1 MRAFFM
7 ILTAALLILPGC
19 SGGSRQRNVAEVSR
33 LQDLPAFSTDDLHR
47 RTFNYFWELSDSV
60 TGLVPD
66 RYPTQSFSSIAAVG
80 FGLTAYLVGVEHDY
94 ISRQQAAVRVLK
106 ILRFFWSA
114 PQGPGTTGIT
124 GYHGLFYHFL
134 DMRTGYRF
142 RDVELSTIDTGLLMA
157 GILSCM
163 TYFDG
168 DSPEEQEIRD
178 LADRLYRRAEWD
190 WAFLGNHAL
199 SMGWHPESGFINS
212 YWDGYTE
219 AMILLVMAIASPT
232 HPIPASYWQSRY
244 AKFNW
249 SNWYGYEHVNFG
261 PLFGHQYSHIYIDFR
276 DIRDEYMRSK
286 GTDYFE
292 NSRMAT
298 LAQQAYGRAN
308 PLGFKGYS
316 DSVWGLTACD
326 GPGDETREYNGRM
339 VKFMGYAARGTASDY
354 QVDDG
359 TIAPTAA
366 GGSIPFAPEICLATL
381 ESIYNTFGNKVY
393 REYGFIDAFNPSYTW
408 GKGNEHGWF
417 DVDYIGIDQ
426 GPILLMLENYRTGFI
441 WTLMKRNP
449 YIRDGLIKA
458 GFTGGWLEN
467 K

>member
-1 MRAFFM
+1 M

-199 SMGWHPESGFINS
+199 SMG
-212 YWDGYTE
+212 
-219 AMILLVMAIASPT
+219 
-232 HPIPASYWQSRY
+232 
-244 AKFNW
+244 
-249 SNWYGYEHVNFG
+249 
-261 PLFGHQYSHIYIDFR
+261 
-276 DIRDEYMRSK
+276 
-286 GTDYFE
+286 
-292 NSRMAT
+292 
-298 LAQQAYGRAN
+298 
-308 PLGFKGYS
+308 
-316 DSVWGLTACD
+316 
-326 GPGDETREYNGRM
+326 
-339 VKFMGYAARGTASDY
+339 
-354 QVDDG
+354 
-359 TIAPTAA
+359 
-366 GGSIPFAPEICLATL
+366 
-381 ESIYNTFGNKVY
+381 
-393 REYGFIDAFNPSYTW
+393 
-408 GKGNEHGWF
+408 
-417 DVDYIGIDQ
+417 
-426 GPILLMLENYRTGFI
+426 
-441 WTLMKRNP
+441 
-449 YIRDGLIKA
+449 
-458 GFTGGWLEN
+458 
-467 K
+467 